1 MNKKKIVAVMATV
14 LSVIVG
20 VVVIVSVVALSC
32 GNGQSFSPS
41 VWPLCFYGYTL
52 RRKFKKGGKIK

>member
-20 VVVIVSVVALSC
+20 IVVIVSVVALSWWQWTIVFAV
-32 GNGQSFSPS
+32 GLAVVFL
-41 VWPLCFYGYTL
+41 WLHLTAE
-52 RRKFKKGGKIK
+52 I